1 MFGLTNKWLRK
12 ATLLF
17 RWRRLGAPSVI
28 KSNQNKDQLYPLGP
42 KICARFCCGQSS
54 DNLFWTPHDLK
65 ECLVWSKS
73 DCKIFYVKWI
83 SGPCAQRRGWHSHS
97 RTPVSQFRILFLVTS
112 ALMYANYQQNMG
124 QGWKF
129 YDYHNA
135 KINNKHLII
144 GNSTFPSKSTETF
157 AM

>member
-1 MFGLTNKWLRK
+1 MQKIRSLNSIEFCH
-12 ATLLF
+12 LLE
-17 RWRRLGAPSVI
+17 A
-28 KSNQNKDQLYPLGP
+28 KLYAIQYILQMYS
-42 KICARFCCGQSS
+42 KMSAHFYCRQSS